1 MCNRGRFTAVAL
13 AVSMS
18 SLMLAQAAF
27 ADNMETAFNDSGSAA
42 FNRYVQDIH
51 GRMQAIESSSYWV
64 STQVDGNAI
73 HFYLS
78 ALSKSDGEPGMND
91 TATYLASVSPSVS
104 PLRTFNS
111 YLTYLGK
118 LMRVDAGP
126 PGPLL
131 ENDRGTQSFDRYI
144 EEINY
149 RIQMKYEAEDT
160 F

>member
-1 MCNRGRFTAVAL
+1 MCNRGHFTAIAL
-13 AVSMS
+13 AASVL
-18 SLMLAQAAF
+18 SLMPAQYAL
-27 ADNMETAFNDSGSAA
+27 ADNMGAASEDSGSAA
-42 FNRYVQDIH
+42 FNRYVQDVH
-51 GRMQAIESSSYWV
+51 GRMQAIENGSYWV
-64 STQVDGNAI
+64 STQVDGDEI

-78 ALSKSDGEPGMND
+78 ALGQSAGGPGMND
-91 TATYLASVSPSVS
+91 TATYLASISPNES

-111 YLTYLGK
+111 YLAYLGK

-126 PGPLL
+126 PGALL

-149 RIQMKYEAEDT
+149 RIQMRYEAEDS